1 MGTPTCV
8 RATLALVKWR
18 FSALL
23 LSASLAGC
31 NRYVAVEPM
40 ELVRIAAMPE
50 PPAHSV
56 RTLEGELEKIDGE
69 FDVVVRTIAG
79 DYDFSGPVSAWFAPG
94 VLVVSG
100 ANEPATGF
108 PLAEI
113 RQIDLKQFSGGRTA
127 VAIVTPISAVVLVLV
142 LLATGTAGH

>member
-1 MGTPTCV
+1 M
-8 RATLALVKWR
+8 
-18 FSALL
+18 LL
-23 LSASLAGC
+23 GASLASC
-31 NRYVAVEPM
+31 NRYIAVEPM

-56 RTLEGELEKIDGE
+56 STLEGEIEKVDGE
-69 FDVVVRTIAG
+69 FDVVVRTITG
-79 DYDFSGPVSAWFAPG
+79 DYEFSGPVSAWFGPG

-113 RQIDLKQFSGGRTA
+113 RQVDLKQFSGGRTA
-127 VAIVTPISAVVLVLV
+127 VAIVAPISAVVLVLV
-142 LLATGTAGH
+142 LMTAGNVGH